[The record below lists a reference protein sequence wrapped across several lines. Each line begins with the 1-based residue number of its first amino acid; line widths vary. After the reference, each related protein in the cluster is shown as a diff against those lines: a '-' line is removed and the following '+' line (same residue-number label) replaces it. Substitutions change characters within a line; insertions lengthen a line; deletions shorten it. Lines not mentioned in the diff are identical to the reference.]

1 MICNFPAQ
9 SYPEGRE
16 RESTFFHLKEM
27 ENFCMILSVAEQH
40 GFYSE
45 SEAETDLLPRR
56 ILHQR
61 RKDSTK
67 EPLRFQ
73 SVDWF
78 GEKQKQ
84 TDKRTVHPQ
93 KSGLSLWLVT
103 ILSVN
108 TLLPLKGIFLIDQ
121 E

>member
-1 MICNFPAQ
+1 
-9 SYPEGRE
+9 
-16 RESTFFHLKEM
+16 
-27 ENFCMILSVAEQH
+27 MILSVAEQH

-73 SVDWF
+73 SVD
-78 GEKQKQ
+78 
-84 TDKRTVHPQ
+84 
-93 KSGLSLWLVT
+93 
-103 ILSVN
+103 
-108 TLLPLKGIFLIDQ
+108 
-121 E
+121 